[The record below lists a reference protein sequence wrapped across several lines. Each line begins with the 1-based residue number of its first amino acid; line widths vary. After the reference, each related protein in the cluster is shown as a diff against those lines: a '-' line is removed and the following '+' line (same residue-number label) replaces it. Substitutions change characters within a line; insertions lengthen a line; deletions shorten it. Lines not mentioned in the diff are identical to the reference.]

1 MGESIG
7 KNISKYVSSKCS
19 QKFLDHAKQCTTD
32 APETTAKKLCNKHH
46 EQLVISLAIEPP
58 LKI

>member
-7 KNISKYVSSKCS
+7 KNISKNVSSKCS

-32 APETTAKKLCNKHH
+32 SPETTAKKVM
-46 EQLVISLAIEPP
+46 Q
-58 LKI
+58 